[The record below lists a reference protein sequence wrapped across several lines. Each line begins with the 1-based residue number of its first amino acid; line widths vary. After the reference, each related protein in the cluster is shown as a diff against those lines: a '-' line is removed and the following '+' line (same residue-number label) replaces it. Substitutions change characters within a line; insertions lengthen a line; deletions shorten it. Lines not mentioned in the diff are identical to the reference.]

1 MKSIK
6 KNIIKI
12 STIGFILILIIIYI
26 VFCEYECKS
35 YSSIEMVEQVNI
47 NIPMDIVTTPLIED
61 ITYSNINNTT
71 FVINQNEIQTDKLVE
86 SITTTKNS
94 LVKTSDFL
102 KTMTTNIEEY
112 IIYKPSTHYIHKNN
126 CHWSN
131 IGEVIKIE
139 NTEGIEARK
148 CSECNPDMEI
158 IVEYIEPE
166 ISINNYNLSNSDINL
181 LRKIVSSEY
190 GSDWVSIEE
199 KAKIVASVMNQV
211 NDSRYPDTILDCL
224 NQSCTPWGFN
234 PYGDYYISD
243 SIIEAVDY
251 YFQNKDTVFAD

>member
-199 KAKIVASVMNQV
+199 KQKLLQV
-211 NDSRYPDTILDCL
+211 
-224 NQSCTPWGFN
+224 
-234 PYGDYYISD
+234 
-243 SIIEAVDY
+243 
-251 YFQNKDTVFAD
+251 